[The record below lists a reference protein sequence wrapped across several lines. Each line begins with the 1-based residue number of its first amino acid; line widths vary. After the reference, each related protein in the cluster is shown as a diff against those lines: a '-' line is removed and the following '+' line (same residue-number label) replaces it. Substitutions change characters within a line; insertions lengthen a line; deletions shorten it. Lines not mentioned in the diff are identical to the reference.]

1 MTGKKLSARDM
12 LLLAAVVVSGALFVL
27 SGVYSGSLVPAP
39 SAAYADDEDTATAPA
54 NVVGGEG
61 GEVMVNGNVALRIRT
76 SAGGLSAAE
85 RAVVVRDRLQD
96 LLNSGIE
103 PSDVHAGMIRG
114 QAAVMAGDEII
125 VTVDSTHARLNS
137 TTPAKLA
144 NEWAA
149 NVAHAMGGEPGAS
162 TVVSDAA
169 QTVAEWQP
177 SEPYSDKEVP
187 IISIGRGI
195 RIGIARVS
203 GPSSQVRTVQAVAQ
217 LESRLQ
223 KFGDVEIYVPI
234 STKTPG
240 KTLDR
245 VNECAV
251 VGLADLK
258 L

>member
-1 MTGKKLSARDM
+1 MVGKKLSAGDR
-12 LLLAAVVVSGALFVL
+12 LLLAAFVAAGALFVL
-27 SGVYSGSLVPAP
+27 SGVYSGSPVAAP
-39 SAAYADDEDTATAPA
+39 SAAYAEGEGTVPV

-61 GEVMVNGNVALRIRT
+61 GEVTVNGNVALRIRV
-76 SAGGLSAAE
+76 SAGGLSAEE

-96 LLNSGIE
+96 LLNGGIE

-114 QAAVMAGDEII
+114 QAAVMAGAEII

-144 NEWAA
+144 TVWAR
-149 NVAHAMGGEPGAS
+149 NVAGAMGGEPGAS
-162 TVVSDAA
+162 TVTSDAA
-169 QTVAEWQP
+169 QTVTQWRPA
-177 SEPYSDKEVP
+177 EPYSDKDVP

-195 RIGIARVS
+195 RIGMARVT
-203 GPSSQVRTVQAVAQ
+203 GPRSKVRTVQAVAQ
-217 LESRLQ
+217 LESRLA

-245 VNECAV
+245 VKECAV
-251 VGLADLK
+251 VGLAALK